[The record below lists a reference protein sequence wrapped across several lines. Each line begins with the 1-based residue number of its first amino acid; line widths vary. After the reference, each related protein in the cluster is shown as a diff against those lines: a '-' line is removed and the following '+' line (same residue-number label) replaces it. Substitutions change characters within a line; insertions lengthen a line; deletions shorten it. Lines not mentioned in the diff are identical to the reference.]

1 VRDWVC
7 LSARKRQAPDLNGQE
22 WLNMVE
28 ADQMSNADTVRD
40 IYEAFGR
47 GDVAAILDRLDDAV
61 EWETQAPV
69 PGVSWLQPRRGKANI
84 VGFFEAIAP
93 LKITRFE
100 PHTIFDGGDKVFVL
114 IAFEATN
121 GGKNYAFPNNGHLWQ
136 FNSAGKVVR
145 YDHITDTAQMIRM
158 ARAE

>member
-1 VRDWVC
+1 
-7 LSARKRQAPDLNGQE
+7 
-22 WLNMVE
+22 
-28 ADQMSNADTVRD
+28 MSNTDTVRE

-47 GDVAAILDRLDDAV
+47 GDVSAILDKLDDTI

-69 PGVSWLQPRRGKANI
+69 PGVPRLQSRRGKAN
-84 VGFFEAIAP
+84 VAGFFESLAG

-100 PHTIFDGGDKVFVL
+100 PHTFFDGGNKIFVL

-121 GGKNYAFPNNGHLWQ
+121 QGKNYSFPNNGHLWQ
-136 FNSAGKVVR
+136 FNSAGKVTR

-158 ARAE
+158 AKGE

>member
-1 VRDWVC
+1 
-7 LSARKRQAPDLNGQE
+7 
-22 WLNMVE
+22 
-28 ADQMSNADTVRD
+28 MSNIDTVQK

-47 GDVAAILDRLDDAV
+47 GDVSAILDKLDDTV

-69 PGVSWLQPRRGKANI
+69 SGVPWLQSRHGKAN
-84 VGFFEAIAP
+84 VAGFFEALAP

-100 PHTIFDGGDKVFVL
+100 PHTFFDGGDKIFVL
-114 IAFEATN
+114 IALEATHQ
-121 GGKNYAFPNNGHLWQ
+121 GKNYSFPNSGHLWE

-158 ARAE
+158 AKGE

>member
-1 VRDWVC
+1 MAEDSTKAKESRVSNTGTV
-7 LSARKRQAPDLNGQE
+7 QE
-22 WLNMVE
+22 
-28 ADQMSNADTVRD
+28 

-47 GDVAAILDRLDDAV
+47 GDVSTILDKLDDAV

-69 PGVSWLQPRRGKANI
+69 PGVPWLQSRRGKANI
-84 VGFFEAIAP
+84 VGFFEALAP

-100 PHTIFDGGDKVFVL
+100 PHTVFDGGDKIFVL

-121 GGKNYAFPNNGHLWQ
+121 RGKNYSFPNNGHLWH
-136 FNSAGKVVR
+136 FNSAGKVSR

-158 ARAE
+158 ASGE